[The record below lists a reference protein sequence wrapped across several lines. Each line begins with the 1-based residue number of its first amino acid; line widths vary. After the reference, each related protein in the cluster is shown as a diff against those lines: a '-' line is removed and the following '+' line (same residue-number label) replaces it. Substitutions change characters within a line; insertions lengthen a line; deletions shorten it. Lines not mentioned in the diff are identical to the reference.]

1 MNMKTLNDYIKNAE
15 KIATQEFIKNV
26 PTVGDFLRFYEPI
39 FKEGKKVGGILC
51 DSDVRISIY
60 TKKDKKYKQLVEFTH
75 DFSSSPMRLRLAL
88 AKDRIDVGVKKYD
101 EHVKELNDLLD
112 RKIIDIED
120 AVDGKVTYDCQDR
133 MPNNLRFEFDLIIE
147 E

>member
-1 MNMKTLNDYIKNAE
+1 MKTLKDYIKDAK
-15 KIATQEFIKNV
+15 KIATQEFIKTV
-26 PTVGDFLRFYEPI
+26 PTVGDFLKFYEPV

-60 TKKDKKYKQLVEFTH
+60 TKKDKKYNQLAEFTH
-75 DFSSSPMRLRLAL
+75 DFSTSPMRLAL
-88 AKDRIDVGVKKYD
+88 AKRKNRIDVGVEKYD
-101 EHVKELNDLLD
+101 EHVKELNAFLD

-120 AVDGKVTYDCQDR
+120 AVDGQVKYDCQCN
-133 MPNNLRFEFDLIIE
+133 MPDYLKFAFDLIVE

>member
-1 MNMKTLNDYIKNAE
+1 MNTLKDYIKNAE
-15 KIATQEFIKNV
+15 KIATQEFIKTV
-26 PTVGDFLRFYEPI
+26 PTVGDFLKFYEPI

-88 AKDRIDVGVKKYD
+88 SKGRIDVGVEKYD
-101 EHVKELNDLLD
+101 EHVKVLRDFLD

-120 AVDGKVTYDCQDR
+120 AVDGQVKYDCQCN
-133 MPNNLRFEFDLIIE
+133 MPDYLKFAFDLIVE

>member
-1 MNMKTLNDYIKNAE
+1 MDNVRTLKDYIKDAK
-15 KIATQEFIKNV
+15 KIATQEFIKTV
-26 PTVGDFLRFYEPI
+26 PTVGDFLKFYSPI
-39 FKEGKKVGGILC
+39 FKKGKKVGGILC
-51 DSDVRISIY
+51 DSDVRISIF
-60 TKKDKKYKQLVEFTH
+60 TKNDKKYNKIIDFRH
-75 DFSSSPMRLRLAL
+75 DFSTSPMRLAL

-120 AVDGKVTYDCQDR
+120 AVDGQVKYDCQDH
-133 MPNNLRFEFDLIIE
+133 MPNDLRFEFDLIIE